1 MYGRFSFVV
10 YVGLK
15 PFCAMLNRKMKTAEQ
30 LFDTMRAIFDCARL
44 FRSTASLYVYELNAA
59 DEWRLCDS
67 CGQKLGDNPPM
78 ALSDDFINSLK
89 TISHAKE
96 RLNKL

>member
-30 LFDTMRAIFDCARL
+30 LFDTMRAI
-44 FRSTASLYVYELNAA
+44 
-59 DEWRLCDS
+59 
-67 CGQKLGDNPPM
+67 
-78 ALSDDFINSLK
+78 INSFNMNREEQ
-89 TISHAKE
+89 T
-96 RLNKL
+96 KLYNYFFQK